1 MCGLIGIARSPDAA
15 ALAIEGLHT
24 QQFRGLESAGVATGN
39 GSGVHLRGGLGLV
52 QDVFSQTVDVLG
64 QLPGN
69 LAIGHIRYSTVAK
82 DPRNSRLYQPIRGKW
97 GTEPFCLA
105 HNGNLPDTS
114 ALLPYVEQGSLTSS
128 VDSEIIVRFLESF
141 NETGIFED
149 DFSNALRMLR
159 GAFCLLLV
167 FRDEIIAVRDP
178 QGVHPLSIGR
188 REDGTL
194 VVASE
199 TCALETLE
207 APWLGDVEP
216 GTFVR
221 IRADGETSVTRF
233 AEAAPKQCIFQLV
246 YFGHPASIMYGTPI
260 YEWRVKVGEAM
271 ERMFP
276 TPGADIVVPV
286 PDSAIAY
293 GIGYGTS
300 GRSGRYVPGIWR
312 HHYTGRTFIQPTQD
326 KREAAVR
333 RKFQSSIHDLKGKSV
348 VLIDDS
354 IVRGTTS
361 HWVVDRVWKA
371 GAREVHMLSAY
382 DAIRH
387 SCLYG
392 VDTPEKKKLVAA
404 TKSVEETCRFIGAT
418 SLRYFPIESLL
429 AHASGPPGHWCTAC
443 TTGEYWHTRHKQE
456 ELAA

>member
-1 MCGLIGIARSPDAA
+1 MCGLIGIAGSPEAA

-39 GSGVHLRGGLGLV
+39 GSDVHLRGGLGLV
-52 QDVFSQTVDVLG
+52 QDVFSQEVDVLG

-82 DPRNSRLYQPIRGKW
+82 DARNARLYQPIRGLW

-105 HNGNLPDTS
+105 HNGNLPDTTHLMS
-114 ALLPYVEQGSLTSS
+114 YIDQSRLTSS
-128 VDSEIIVRFLESF
+128 VDSEIIVRFFEGS

-149 DFSNALRMLR
+149 DFANALHEIR
-159 GAFCLLLV
+159 GAFCFLLL

-178 QGVHPLSIGR
+178 QGVHPLSIGK
-188 REDGTL
+188 REDGTF

-207 APWLGDVEP
+207 ATWLGDVEP

-260 YEWRVKVGEAM
+260 FEWRVKVGEAIEHM
-271 ERMFP
+271 YP
-276 TPGADIVVPV
+276 THGADIVVPV
-286 PDSAIAY
+286 PDSAIPY
-293 GIGYGTS
+293 GIGYGAG
-300 GRSGRYVPGIWR
+300 GRSGRYLPGIWR
-312 HHYTGRTFIQPTQD
+312 HHYTGRTFILPTQNI
-326 KREAAVR
+326 RQAAVR
-333 RKFQSSIHDLKGKSV
+333 RKFQSSIHDLQGKSV

-382 DAIRH
+382 DAIRY
-387 SCLYG
+387 SCVYG
-392 VDTPEKKKLVAA
+392 VDTPEKKNLIAA
-404 TKSVEETCRFIGAT
+404 TKSVEETCKFIGAT

-429 AHASGPPGHWCTAC
+429 RLAGGPPGQWCTAC
-443 TTGEYWHTRHKQE
+443 TNGDYWHKANR
-456 ELAA
+456 LAA